1 MAENGIQY
9 STGNTLNFTTNNTTW
24 ATLTSG
30 GTFQVSSI
38 SATTYS
44 NIPSSGGGTFTGGTV
59 SGATNFISGLTANTF
74 SATTATIRR
83 IIGGSG
89 NTSSGIYNFIG
100 GGTNHTMGSL
110 SCNSSIVSGVKNT
123 ICGPSSFIGSGS
135 GNTNNGTYS
144 FIGAGCKNYTVG
156 AGSFVGGG
164 YNNFSTGNC
173 TLVVGGDT
181 NCTVLPYAAVVG
193 GNLNIGCGVG
203 SFIGNGYRNET
214 YNNNGFIGNGFC
226 NINTGSQYFPNSN
239 SVIVGGQYNRT
250 NSGYYGPG
258 SNFIGAGDCNILT
271 GSYSTISGGYK
282 NNHGSGFY
290 SFIGGGTLNTFSS
303 IYDGDNQS
311 SSIVGGYSNTI
322 YRGQGSVIAGG
333 SSNRICGGFAG
344 STYICSSFIGAGYC
358 NMITLGTLNIH
369 YGSSIAGGGLNCIS
383 VCNGFIGGGGCNI
396 ISGITGEYSTISGG
410 YKNTV
415 GCNYSFIGSGRS
427 NRITTQYSGILG
439 GSGNTVSG
447 AYSFAAG
454 CGLNA
459 VSARTFYANNII
471 VSGTSTSQS
480 TSTAF
485 DFYSSQSSGDEGG
498 ELRLNKPATNST
510 ISGVTTI
517 DMFQNKL
524 RFFESGGSSRGA
536 FIDLTRTSSGVGTNL
551 IVPRISSGVDSSG
564 NTTTGAF
571 TIVSSVVVS
580 ANTFTTGDTV
590 SFKVRMRKSATNG
603 TVNYRISSNTTLNL
617 TGSQTV
623 GVFNAGA
630 TIIYGELERTLIVK
644 GATSE
649 VFNTSITNVQS
660 DVTTSTSSVS
670 SLSIDWTVDQYIMF
684 NINQSSASDTTTIS
698 YYSIRKI

>member
-30 GTFQVSSI
+30 GTLQVSSI

-59 SGATNFISGLTANTF
+59 SGATNFTGGLSANTF

-83 IIGGSG
+83 ITGGSG

-100 GGTNHTMGSL
+100 GGTGHTMSNL
-110 SCNSSIVSGVKNT
+110 SCNSSIVSGGKNT
-123 ICGPSSFIGSGS
+123 NCSKYSFIGGGS
-135 GNTNNGTYS
+135 GNTVSGPYS
-144 FIGAGCKNYTVG
+144 FIGAGSNNNVS
-156 AGSFVGGG
+156 GSNAFVGSG
-164 YNNFSTGNC
+164 NNNNAANC
-173 TLVVGGDT
+173 GSVVGGSCNSSILNYST
-181 NCTVLPYAAVVG
+181 VVG
-193 GNLNIGCGVG
+193 GCCNTAWSNQ
-203 SFIGNGYRNET
+203 
-214 YNNNGFIGNGFC
+214 GFIGNGFKNTTCSTYSFIGNGVC
-226 NINTGSQYFPNSN
+226 NINTSSQYYPNIS
-239 SVIVGGQYNRT
+239 SVIVGGQYNQT
-250 NSGYYGPG
+250 SSGYYAPG
-258 SNFIGAGDCNILT
+258 CNFIGAGACNLLT

-282 NNHGSGFY
+282 NNHSSGFY
-290 SFIGGGTLNTFSS
+290 SFIGGGTSNTISAT
-303 IYDGDNQS
+303 YDTDNQA
-311 SSIVGGYSNTI
+311 SSIVGGSLNGI
-322 YRGQGSVIAGG
+322 FRAGSSVIAGG
-333 SSNRICGGFAG
+333 NQNGICGGASG
-344 STYICSSFIGAGYC
+344 SACIYYGFIGAGSKNSISNGGC
-358 NMITLGTLNIH
+358 I
-369 YGSSIAGGGLNCIS
+369 SSIVGGNLNSINTCYS
-383 VCNGFIGGGGCNI
+383 FIGGGGCNI
-396 ISGITGEYSTISGG
+396 ISGGTGDYSTISGG

-459 VSARTFYANNII
+459 LSAKTFYTNNII

-480 TSTAF
+480 TTTAL
-485 DFYSSQSSGDEGG
+485 DFYSSLSSGDEGG

-510 ISGVTTI
+510 ISGVTTS

-524 RFFESGGSSRGA
+524 RFFESGGSNRGA
-536 FIDLTRTSSGVGTNL
+536 FIDLTRVSSSVGTNL

-590 SFKVRMRKSATNG
+590 SFKVRIRKSATNG

-630 TIIYGELERTLIVK
+630 TIVYGELERTLIVK

>member
-1 MAENGIQY
+1 MANEFNIKNGFITSGNSFVY
-9 STGNTLNFTTNNTTW
+9 AGLNVTGG
-24 ATLTSG
+24 LTS
-30 GTFQVSSI
+30 TTI

-44 NIPSSGGGTFTGGTV
+44 NLPSATFTGGTV

-74 SATTATIRR
+74 SATTSTIRK
-83 IIGGSG
+83 ITGGSG
-89 NTSSGIYNFIG
+89 NT
-100 GGTNHTMGSL
+100 
-110 SCNSSIVSGVKNT
+110 NSA
-123 ICGPSSFIGSGS
+123 
-135 GNTNNGTYS
+135 TYS
-144 FIGAGCKNYTVG
+144 FIGGGQLNCA
-156 AGSFVGGG
+156 GGG
-164 YNNFSTGNC
+164 YNAISGGYKNNASAPYSTIG
-173 TLVVGGDT
+173 
-181 NCTVLPYAAVVG
+181 G
-193 GNLNIGCGVG
+193 GNFNSAIVSA
-203 SFIGNGYRNET
+203 SFIGGGCKNTTTPG
-214 YNNNGFIGNGFC
+214 GNGLSV
-226 NINTGSQYFPNSN
+226 GD
-239 SVIVGGQYNRT
+239 VIVGGLC
-250 NSGYYGPG
+250 NSTLSAYYGNG
-258 SNFIGAGDCNILT
+258 LSFIGGGSCNSICGDYIAIVGGYCNIANLAFSFIGG
-271 GSYSTISGGYK
+271 GSCNISSGDTSTISGGYK
-282 NNHGSGFY
+282 NIASGLKSFVGGGRGNTASNNYSTIVGGYFQIASGDTSFIGGGLSNITGGLVSTVVAGRSNSALGSY
-290 SFIGGGTLNTFSS
+290 SFIGGGYCNTASNSFST
-303 IYDGDNQS
+303 
-311 SSIVGGYSNTI
+311 VGGGCLN
-322 YRGQGSVIAGG
+322 VVGG
-333 SSNRICGGFAG
+333 A
-344 STYICSSFIGAGYC
+344 CS
-358 NMITLGTLNIH
+358 
-369 YGSSIAGGGLNCIS
+369 
-383 VCNGFIGGGGCNI
+383 FIGGGVCNI
-396 ISGITGEYSTISGG
+396 ISGGTGDYSTISGG

-590 SFKVRMRKSATNG
+590 SFKMRIRKSATNG
-603 TVNYRISSNTTLNL
+603 TVNYRINSNTTLNL

-630 TIIYGELERTLIVK
+630 TIVFGELERTLIVK

-649 VFNTSITNVQS
+649 VFNTSITNAQS

-684 NINQSSASDTTTIS
+684 NVNQSSASDTTNIS